1 MKFPQTTALEIAD
14 NIKEIGKNACLAM
27 CYIYC
32 AGVDPDNEIEYIRI
46 VNNAIKA
53 GIITKDCTVTDAER
67 FLQHIT
73 GRKTTV
79 VKKNVTDI
87 KGIKQA
93 APVRYIADGYSGHWV
108 VVEDGKIVFN
118 SLVNSINVT
127 KGKPAEARIIK
138 WGIKI

>member
-32 AGVDPDNEIEYIRI
+32 AGIDPDNEIEYIRI

-53 GIITKDCTVTDAER
+53 GIISKDCTVKSAEQ
-67 FLQHIT
+67 FLQWLT

-79 VKKNVTDI
+79 VKKSVFDYAHLKEPT
-87 KGIKQA
+87 
-93 APVRYIADGYSGHWV
+93 PVRFKADGYSGHWV
-108 VVEDGKIVFN
+108 VVKDGKIVFN

>member
-32 AGVDPDNEIEYIRI
+32 AGIDPDNEIEYIRI

-53 GIITKDCTVTDAER
+53 GIIAKDCTVKSAEQ
-67 FLQHIT
+67 FLQWLT

-79 VKKNVTDI
+79 VKKSVFDYAHLKEPT
-87 KGIKQA
+87 
-93 APVRYIADGYSGHWV
+93 PVRFEADGYSGHWV
-108 VVEDGKIVFN
+108 VVKDGKIVFN

>member
-32 AGVDPDNEIEYIRI
+32 AGIDPDNEIEYIRI

-53 GIITKDCTVTDAER
+53 GIIAKDCTVTDAER

-79 VKKNVTDI
+79 VKKSVFDYAHLKEPT
-87 KGIKQA
+87 
-93 APVRYIADGYSGHWV
+93 PVRFKADGLAGHWV
-108 VVEDGKIVFN
+108 VVENGKIVFN
-118 SLVNSINVT
+118 SLANSINVA
-127 KGKPAEARIIK
+127 KGKPIEARIIK